1 MPDKFD
7 HPKLANLPDATRTR
21 VEAALKETL
30 ERQLSAAA
38 GAASPVAAHSR
49 SQGAFFSR
57 SKTTDQMR
65 GRDDDSVLLDKVTTL
80 DDANFAKFTERLTQ
94 IKTVVKGVK

>member
-1 MPDKFD
+1 MADEFA
-7 HPKLANLPDATRTR
+7 HPKLANLPAAARAK

-30 ERQLSAAA
+30 ERQITAVGGAA
-38 GAASPVAAHSR
+38 GPVAAHSR

-57 SKTTDQMR
+57 SKTTDQVR
-65 GRDDDSVLLDKVTTL
+65 SRDDDSVLLEKVTTL

-94 IKTVVKGVK
+94 IKSVVKNPK